1 MQKTFTPSH
10 AAGASR
16 ATAQNVSTK
25 MEPLAPLN
33 LLQAGVPA
41 REVVWFRNL
50 RPDRRFAALV
60 TTRGKLLL
68 ETVRAAQGTMAA
80 GQAA

>member
-10 AAGASR
+10 AAGASS
-16 ATAQNVSTK
+16 AQAQNVSTLIA
-25 MEPLAPLN
+25 PLAPLN
-33 LLQAGVPA
+33 LLQAGVPP

-50 RPDRRFAALV
+50 RPERRFAAFR

-68 ETVRAAQGTMAA
+68 ETVRAAQGTMAT